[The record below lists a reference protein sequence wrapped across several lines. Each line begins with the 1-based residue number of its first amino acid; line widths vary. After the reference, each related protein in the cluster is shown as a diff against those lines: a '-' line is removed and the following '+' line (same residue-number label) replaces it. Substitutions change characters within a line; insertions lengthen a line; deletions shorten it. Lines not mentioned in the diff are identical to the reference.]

1 MGRRPYS
8 QLPMALYRRPRNK
21 KDCGLELF
29 RWPWS
34 TLSRPGLI
42 AAIDKIKGAV
52 EMNGSLKR

>member
-1 MGRRPYS
+1 
-8 QLPMALYRRPRNK
+8 MALYRRPRNK